1 MIGHDI
7 ARRYLESHLPPAT
20 LLHGPSSVGKWTLA
34 LHLAQYHQV
43 APVDRWMV
51 EFGFNIDTVR
61 LITAYAARSPYGK
74 FKLIVAR
81 LDGSSKP
88 ALNALLK
95 TLEEPPGRVRF
106 ILTASGKVLP
116 TVSSRCTTFEL
127 GLLSGG
133 ELQAVYQG
141 QGLSTMKSQ
150 RAAHHARG
158 QVSRGYAA
166 DSAVNHRNQVV
177 NLAKALATGD
187 RDLFAAV
194 FHAWDGANTDL
205 LTTLFTE
212 CLTHRWTVFAE
223 ADTFGLHLDRT
234 RLWRMVSAI
243 TMLPLARPR
252 LGIRAALEPFLS
264 R

>member
-1 MIGHDI
+1 VIGHDT
-7 ARRYLESHLPPAT
+7 ARRYLETHLPPAT
-20 LLHGPSSVGKWTLA
+20 LLHGPASVGKWTLA
-34 LHLAQYHQV
+34 LHLADHHQV
-43 APVDRWMV
+43 AVIDRWLV
-51 EFGFNIDTVR
+51 EYGFSIDTVR
-61 LITAYAARSPYGK
+61 LVTAYAARRPHGP

-81 LDGSSKP
+81 LDDSSKP

-95 TLEEPPGRVRF
+95 TLEEPPPRVRF
-106 ILTASGKVLP
+106 ILLSTKKTLP
-116 TVSSRCTTFEL
+116 TVASRCTTFEL

-133 ELQAVYQG
+133 ELQSVYQG
-141 QGLSTMKSQ
+141 QGLATGQAEK
-150 RAAHHARG
+150 AARHARG
-158 QVSRGYAA
+158 QVARGYAA
-166 DSAVNHRNQVV
+166 DTATNHHHQVV

-187 RDLFAAV
+187 RDLFTAV
-194 FHAWDGANTDL
+194 FATWDGANTDL

-223 ADTFGLHLDRT
+223 ADTFGLHRDRT

-243 TMLPLARPR
+243 TRLPQARPR